1 MKIRKKDIKTG
12 YWVCLDG
19 RPWFPDAY
27 VRGEDKRTLT
37 DMRKEFPALYN
48 KTTYYKVVRVN
59 PSLTCEW
66 RMSGKVYK
74 ETFYVKWVTDVQ
86 PSYKNVIKARENG

>member
-12 YWVCLDG
+12 YWVCLDD

-48 KTTYYKVVRVN
+48 KTIYYKVVRVK

-66 RMSGKVYK
+66 RMGGKVYRD
-74 ETFYVKWVTDVQ
+74 TFYVKWVTDVQ
-86 PSYKNVIKARENG
+86 PSYKNVIKVRENK